1 MTRSVRGARFTVLA
15 GLAVTLVLAVSA
27 LGSAAAA
34 GMASRS
40 TQPRSPA
47 KTVVSITFDDGQA
60 TQFSVFPLLR
70 SHAMAATFYVNSGMV
85 GSSGFYMRW
94 QQLYQLAN
102 AGNEIGGHTSH
113 HAVLDQVSEQ
123 TAIKEICEDRQHLI
137 QEGFAPVTSFAY
149 PTAAVR
155 QSHSAVTSCGYR
167 SARGVGQAAGQ
178 YWENVP
184 PADPFK
190 LRTPQEARI
199 GTTVQDLERTV
210 TNAEQQN
217 GTRWVILVFHAICDT
232 SCTSQ
237 ESTTSSR
244 FEQLVAWLDAQRAAG
259 KVTVRTVGDVIA
271 NGLQAST
278 AAPHT
283 TVVCKPSP
291 CSHSASPT
299 RGVTVSMHVTGATG
313 SAATYYT
320 TDGTNPKTSASWQR
334 YTHPF
339 ALSDPT
345 TVRFYSRDAASHSE
359 AARTQRIQAGLA
371 ETAGGDDPGQALG
384 VTSSRRLIAGTSF
397 VAFMV
402 TMVGGIGLLWRSASR
417 RRLQPRR

>member
-1 MTRSVRGARFTVLA
+1 MTRSVRGARFTLLA
-15 GLAVTLVLAVSA
+15 GLVLAVPS

-34 GMASRS
+34 GTASRS

-47 KTVVSITFDDGQA
+47 TTVVSITFDDGQA
-60 TQFSVFPLLR
+60 TQYSTFPVLR

-85 GSSGFYMRW
+85 GSSSFYMGW

-123 TAIKEICEDRQHLI
+123 TALKEVCEDRQRLI

-155 QSHSAVTSCGYR
+155 QSNSVVRSCGYS

-178 YWENVP
+178 YWENMP
-184 PADPFK
+184 PADPYK
-190 LRTPQEARI
+190 LRTPQEAKI

-217 GTRWVILVFHAICDT
+217 GTRWVILVFHGICDS

-244 FEQLVAWLDAQRAAG
+244 FKQIVAWLAAQRSAG
-259 KVTVRTVGDVIA
+259 KITVRTVGDVIA
-271 NGLQAST
+271 NGVQASA

-283 TVVCKPSP
+283 TAVCKPSP
-291 CSHSASPT
+291 CLQTASPS
-299 RGVTVSMHVTGATG
+299 RAVRVSLHVTGATG

-339 ALSDPT
+339 AVSGAT

-359 AARTQRIQAGLA
+359 AAQTQRIQTGVA
-371 ETAGGDDPGQALG
+371 EMAGGHGPGQALG

-402 TMVGGIGLLWRSASR
+402 TLVGGIGLLWRSASR

>member
-1 MTRSVRGARFTVLA
+1 MTRSVRGARFNLLA
-15 GLAVTLVLAVSA
+15 CLVITLLCAVPSP
-27 LGSAAAA
+27 GSATAA
-34 GMASRS
+34 GVAYRS
-40 TQPRSPA
+40 TQSESPA

-60 TQFSVFPLLR
+60 TQYSIFPVLR
-70 SHAMAATFYVNSGMV
+70 SHAMVATFYVNSGLA
-85 GSSGFYMRW
+85 GSSSFYMGW

-113 HAVLDQVSEQ
+113 HAVLDQVSEE
-123 TAIKEICEDRQHLI
+123 TAISEICEDRKHLI

-149 PTAAVR
+149 PTAAVG
-155 QSHSAVTSCGYR
+155 QSTSVVRSCGY
-167 SARGVGQAAGQ
+167 SSGRGVGQGGGQ
-178 YWENVP
+178 SWENMP
-184 PADPFK
+184 PVDPYK

-199 GTTVQDLERTV
+199 GTTVQELKRAV

-217 GTRWVILVFHAICDT
+217 GTRWVILVFHGICDN

-244 FEQLVAWLDAQRAAG
+244 FEQVVAWLDAQRSAG

-278 AAPHT
+278 TAPHT
-283 TVVCKPSP
+283 TVACKPSP
-291 CSHSASPT
+291 CSQSASRS
-299 RGVTVSMHVTGATG
+299 RGVRVSLHVTGATG

-320 TDGTNPKTSASWQR
+320 TDGTNPKTSATWQR

-339 ALSDPT
+339 AVSGPT

-359 AARTQRIQAGLA
+359 AAQTQRITAGVA
-371 ETAGGDDPGQALG
+371 EMAGGDGPGQALG

-397 VAFMV
+397 VAFIV
-402 TMVGGIGLLWRSASR
+402 TLVGGIGLLWRSASR

>member
-1 MTRSVRGARFTVLA
+1 M
-15 GLAVTLVLAVSA
+15 
-27 LGSAAAA
+27 AA
-34 GMASRS
+34 RS

-60 TQFSVFPLLR
+60 TQYSIFPVLR

-85 GSSGFYMRW
+85 GGSGFYMGW

-113 HAVLDQVSEQ
+113 HAVLSQVSEP
-123 TAIKEICEDRQHLI
+123 TAIKEVCGDRQHLI

-155 QSHSAVTSCGYR
+155 QSNSVVRSCGYS

-178 YWENVP
+178 YWENMP
-184 PADPFK
+184 PIDPYKF
-190 LRTPQEARI
+190 RTPQEARI

-210 TNAEQQN
+210 TNAEQQK
-217 GTRWVILVFHAICDT
+217 GTRWVILVFHGICDN

-237 ESTTSSR
+237 ESITSSR
-244 FEQLVAWLDAQRAAG
+244 FEQLVAWLDAQRSAG

-271 NGLQAST
+271 NGLQAS

-283 TVVCKPSP
+283 TVACKPSP
-291 CSHSASPT
+291 CSHSASPSG
-299 RGVTVSMHVTGATG
+299 GVKVSLHVTGATG

-339 ALSDPT
+339 AVSGPT
-345 TVRFYSRDAASHSE
+345 TVRYYSRDAASHSE
-359 AARTQRIQAGLA
+359 AAQTQRIQAGVA
-371 ETAGGDDPGQALG
+371 EVAGGDRPGQTLG

-402 TMVGGIGLLWRSASR
+402 TLVGGIGLLWRGASR

>member
-1 MTRSVRGARFTVLA
+1 MTRSVRGARFNLLA
-15 GLAVTLVLAVSA
+15 GLVITLAFAVPSP
-27 LGSAAAA
+27 GSAAAA
-34 GMASRS
+34 GMASGS
-40 TQPRSPA
+40 TQPTSPT

-60 TQFSVFPLLR
+60 TQYSIFPVLR
-70 SHAMAATFYVNSGMV
+70 SHAMTATFYVNSGMV
-85 GSSGFYMRW
+85 GTSRFYMGW

-123 TAIKEICEDRQHLI
+123 TAIKEICEDRKRLI

-149 PTAAVR
+149 PTAAVG
-155 QSHSAVTSCGYR
+155 QSTSVVRSCGYS
-167 SARGVGQAAGQ
+167 SARRVGLGAGQ
-178 YWENVP
+178 SWENMP
-184 PADPFK
+184 PVDAYQ

-199 GTTVQDLERTV
+199 GTTVQDMKRAV
-210 TNAEQQN
+210 TNAEQRN
-217 GTRWVILVFHAICDT
+217 GTRWVILVFHGICDN

-237 ESTTSSR
+237 ESTTSAR
-244 FEQLVAWLDAQRAAG
+244 FEQVVAWLDAQRSAG

-278 AAPHT
+278 AALHT
-283 TVVCKPSP
+283 TVACKPSP
-291 CSHSASPT
+291 CSHSASPS
-299 RGVTVSMHVTGATG
+299 RSVRVSLHVTGATG

-320 TDGTNPKTSASWQR
+320 TDGTNPKTSATWQR

-339 ALSDPT
+339 AVSGPT

-359 AARTQRIQAGLA
+359 AAQTQRIPAGVA
-371 ETAGGDDPGQALG
+371 EMAGGDGPGQALG
-384 VTSSRRLIAGTSF
+384 VTSSRRFIAGASF

-402 TMVGGIGLLWRSASR
+402 TLVGGIGLLWRSASR

>member
-1 MTRSVRGARFTVLA
+1 MTRSVRGARFTLLA
-15 GLAVTLVLAVSA
+15 GLVLALVFALPA

-34 GMASRS
+34 GSRS
-40 TQPRSPA
+40 TQPTSPL

-60 TQFSVFPLLR
+60 TQYSVFPVLR

-85 GSSGFYMRW
+85 GSSSFYMGW

-123 TAIKEICEDRQHLI
+123 TAIKEICGDRQRLI

-155 QSHSAVTSCGYR
+155 QSNSAVRSCGYS

-178 YWENVP
+178 YWENMP
-184 PADPFK
+184 PADPYK

-210 TNAEQQN
+210 ANAEQQS
-217 GTRWVILVFHAICDT
+217 GTRWVILVFHGICDS

-237 ESTTSSR
+237 ESTTSLR
-244 FEQLVAWLDAQRAAG
+244 FKQIVAWLDAQRSAG

-271 NGLQAST
+271 NGPQASA

-283 TVVCKPSP
+283 TATCKPTP
-291 CSHSASPT
+291 CSHFASPS
-299 RGVTVSMHVTGATG
+299 RAVMVSLHVTGATD

-320 TDGTNPKTSASWQR
+320 TDGTNPKTSAAWQR
-334 YTHPF
+334 YTRPF
-339 ALSDPT
+339 AVSGAT
-345 TVRFYSRDAASHSE
+345 TVRFYSRDAASRSE
-359 AARTQRIQAGLA
+359 AAQTQRIQTGVA
-371 ETAGGDDPGQALG
+371 EMAGGHGPGHALG
-384 VTSSRRLIAGTSF
+384 VSSSQRFIARTSF
-397 VAFMV
+397 AALMV
-402 TMVGGIGLLWRSASR
+402 TLVGGIGLLWRSASR